1 MSPAYYRGC
10 SRAAGTAGGLRVLG
24 RPAPGNMLTAMRA
37 TMNYTVLRLAIFAV
51 ALGLLYLAGAR
62 GILLVGLAAVVS
74 AIVSFIVLAR
84 WREAMAGSISRRIAN
99 ARERLDEGTK
109 IEDAD

>member
-1 MSPAYYRGC
+1 MSPAYYPGYL
-10 SRAAGTAGGLRVLG
+10 RAARTAGGLRVPG
-24 RPAPGNMLTAMRA
+24 RSAPGNMLAAMRA

-74 AIVSFIVLAR
+74 AIISFIVLAR